1 MNSTTIAYSINPIH
15 PTATPAKRNEKEKE
29 NMKHVVKAISL
40 TCDGCGQTFETLD
53 GMTCYADD
61 EDGKLVEETA
71 CNSDWKIMNG
81 HHYCPSCWERDDDD
95 IIHTKDGRK
104 WDDSSIE
111 VVEVREE

>member
-1 MNSTTIAYSINPIH
+1 
-15 PTATPAKRNEKEKE
+15 
-29 NMKHVVKAISL
+29 MKHEVKAISL

-71 CNSDWKIMNG
+71 RNSDWKMMNG
-81 HHYCPSCWERDDDD
+81 HHYCASCWERDDDD

-111 VVEVREE
+111 VVEVREVIKN